1 MADTKASVGP
11 RQKRIRHIKSVAG
24 RNIVSKVMQQDDDD
38 DDLAFQS
45 DTLWPPLSSRT
56 SNNTMKRSES
66 ATSLSGGA
74 AAAAATTAVEDSS
87 LMKRAYQKSEQQM
100 QSSGLLDAYFTLSTG
115 NAYQPAFYKSEM
127 IPNTMNPTFRSLP
140 CPFDWMNW
148 YDAAS
153 SLLIMRLWTRHS
165 IPESAGQ
172 HTEPVLGYPT
182 ESSSCDAEDGFQLL
196 IEWQVDLNALAWLGK
211 SMHHT
216 FPENTLLVELEDGY
230 YSAPDIKTCITSQS
244 KRTSFLEVDHPHLQA
259 DNASVHTVSSVHKNK
274 RSYTYNS
281 IIKLNTLLD
290 CIFDTQTSSS
300 EIRHN
305 VQSILDQEEAGFRLK
320 RELNQHRSSL
330 IDKEYKV
337 MQQKKLLTQKT
348 ERIKRK
354 KQAMENRRM
363 DLMDALQ
370 RHDVGVDDLQENE
383 TVLDKNIRMR
393 QTMFHTLNRRKKELI
408 ADLFSIYPIEQ
419 SYDDSQQFRIRG
431 IYLPNSVYDGQND
444 EMIATA
450 LGFTAHLVSM
460 LAYYLEIPLRY
471 PTTPMSSRS
480 TIRDLV
486 SLISGSRDF
495 PLYAKG
501 VDRYRF
507 EFGVFLLNKNIEQL
521 MNAYGLIVID
531 LRHTLP
537 NIHYFIQAILTTSVT
552 SKPTSMSVLSISS
565 YANGGHAVVHDDSNS
580 SSTSPIRQDHNH
592 LTLQPNALPQPP
604 SPSVS
609 THSVNTTFT
618 HSPKSSISY
627 PSAAFLNTPQA
638 MTAPALLD
646 AITTSSSSHA
656 AS

>member
-24 RNIVSKVMQQDDDD
+24 RNIVSKVIQDDE

-45 DTLWPPLSSRT
+45 DALWPPSS
-56 SNNTMKRSES
+56 SSMKRSES
-66 ATSLSGGA
+66 TTSLS
-74 AAAAATTAVEDSS
+74 ATTAVEDSS

-100 QSSGLLDAYFTLSTG
+100 QSLGLLDAYFTLSTG
-115 NAYQPAFYKSEM
+115 NIYQPAFYKSEM
-127 IPNTMNPTFRSLP
+127 IPNSMNPTFRSLP

-153 SLLIMRLWTRHS
+153 SLLIIRLWTRHS

-172 HTEPVLGYPT
+172 HTEPVLGYSA
-182 ESSSCDAEDGFQLL
+182 ENNDQEDGFQLL
-196 IEWQVDLNALAWLGK
+196 VEWQVDLNALSWIGK

-230 YSAPDIKTCITSQS
+230 YSAPDIKTFVTSQS
-244 KRTSFLEVDHPHLQA
+244 KRSSFLDLDQLPA
-259 DNASVHTVSSVHKNK
+259 DNASIHTVSSVHKNK

-290 CIFDTQTSSS
+290 CIFDTQTSSN
-300 EIRHN
+300 EIRQN
-305 VQSILDQEEAGFRLK
+305 VQHILDEQERGFRLK
-320 RELNQHRSSL
+320 RELSQHRSNL
-330 IDKEYKV
+330 IDSEYRV

-354 KQAMENRRM
+354 KQEIEDRRM
-363 DLMDALQ
+363 DLLDSFH

-383 TVLDKNIRMR
+383 AVLEKNIKMR

-480 TIRDLV
+480 TIKDLV

-565 YANGGHAVVHDDSNS
+565 YANGGHATHDES
-580 SSTSPIRQDHNH
+580 SPIRQDHNH

-609 THSVNTTFT
+609 THSINTAFT

-646 AITTSSSSHA
+646 AITTSSSSH
-656 AS
+656 STS